1 MNAINKNELRNEL
14 NNLTKVVK
22 LAYLKKDKSILNNH
36 KFGYIF
42 SDLNVTDIMH
52 KGNQNFGKKS
62 RGVRLVLK
70 SQIYRCEF
78 YGSQNTE
85 IISFRVNFKKFSSKD
100 RQLKFKDYGNVI
112 LN

>member
-1 MNAINKNELRNEL
+1 MINEL
-14 NNLTKVVK
+14 TKIVK
-22 LAYLKKDKSILNNH
+22 LAYLKKDKTILNNH
-36 KFGYIF
+36 KFGWLF
-42 SDLNVTDIMH
+42 EDLNVSQVQKMS
-52 KGNQNFGKKS
+52 K
-62 RGVRLVLK
+62 GVRLVLN

-85 IISFRVNFKKFSSKD
+85 MITFKVNFKKFSSKD